1 MDFAAKAAVARV
13 VGITTRLRI
22 EAAKL
27 TGGKSA
33 AAALIHLLTDVF
45 AFWQGSF
52 RRQRMTSGYNYSS
65 HRSLP

>member
-27 TGGKSA
+27 TGGKSS
-33 AAALIHLLTDVF
+33 AAALKHLLVF
-45 AFWQGSF
+45 
-52 RRQRMTSGYNYSS
+52 
-65 HRSLP
+65 LC

>member
-22 EAAKL
+22 KAAKL

-33 AAALIHLLTDVF
+33 AAALKHLP
-45 AFWQGSF
+45 AFSC
-52 RRQRMTSGYNYSS
+52 
-65 HRSLP
+65 

>member
-33 AAALIHLLTDVF
+33 ADALKHLPVF
-45 AFWQGSF
+45 
-52 RRQRMTSGYNYSS
+52 
-65 HRSLP
+65 LC

>member
-27 TGGKSA
+27 TSGKSS
-33 AAALIHLLTDVF
+33 AAALIHFLTDVP
-45 AFWQGSF
+45 AVWHDTELSEAAID
-52 RRQRMTSGYNYSS
+52 
-65 HRSLP
+65 